1 MEGLQKI
8 QIAGTVDKLNS
19 TSLNAFVK
27 GIDGLTLSQAQA
39 ALSTRAL
46 TDAQKE
52 QILTSANLLKTKE
65 ALGLEEVKQMASSMS
80 LSAQKKEE
88 ILTTLQGAIVENEWN
103 EERLEAIVATGGE
116 AGAIAQAI
124 LAKKAENVENV
135 KNIAGRKALT
145 ASLWE
150 ELKARLA
157 LMAINPAVWIAGI
170 IGAGIGLVALQQ
182 KTSKSL
188 DECVD
193 GLEEYNSAFESTQ
206 SKVESL
212 DTELNTCRN
221 RIKELQE
228 LANNGTISII
238 EQEELDRLKETNEE
252 LDRNLRIQKEK
263 AQLSAI
269 EGAKS
274 ADETLSKTVESKYI
288 TSLQDFSGVGVATE
302 YASWVTPEKELEAAI
317 SEYNRLSMEIDKLN
331 ELYDSGTISEGD
343 YEKQLSDLTSQ
354 QTNARTRASEISG
367 ILVEAEQAYTNLI
380 NTGGKL
386 TTTQQDNYNSVSA
399 ANVKYYEFLGTLS
412 QANSV
417 LSETANTTE
426 SIVASTKEFTPLS
439 ITETVDQID
448 NQLKPALD
456 SLGEAYKTI
465 FEDTFN
471 LENVDTVGLVKDVK
485 DELAEAGITIDNT
498 AYEDFVKVLSDTSS
512 TVDDVKTAFNELAT
526 AITGVSISGIEDFD
540 VLKKSLS
547 DLGVVNNVEVAFA
560 SLARN
565 TEALYAAGLDLSTAT
580 QQEIA
585 DFAAQ
590 YVSAENLSQAIQY
603 LTYQKML
610 NKMVDMDTTEEVS
623 NLLVLAKNAGITG
636 EAISHLTE
644 LEILYQEISSGTLN
658 ADMLAEY
665 QARADELVTLIKS
678 ASTEF
683 KPKVKY
689 TPTIDTSGLKKST
702 TKDTKETFDW
712 IETIISRI
720 QRTITNLGKT
730 VSATYKKWSIRN
742 NALAQEMS
750 AINQEIATQQ
760 QAYDAYMKKANSVN
774 LSEHYKELVRNGG
787 LRVEDIADEG
797 LKENIKNYEE
807 WYDKALSCSD
817 AIQDLQDSL
826 AELAKTKFE
835 NISKEYDDRIAM
847 IEHHTSMLEGYVNRA
862 EAAGFWAS
870 EIYYQKMA
878 EKELENINQLQDK
891 YNDLTNTLSQNVA
904 NGSIEQYSEDWY
916 EMRIQIDDVEQA
928 LQEANTQLIEFNQ
941 TLQQIHWDLFDRAD
955 DYKNDFIDES
965 NFLAEI
971 LSMRDLYN
979 DIGRFTTDGLAVQGL
994 HAVNYNAYMEKSEA
1008 LAEEILKLNK
1018 EIANDPNDLELMDRR
1033 NELIELQ
1040 QDAIK
1045 NAMSEKD
1052 AIKDLVSNGYDVM
1065 LDSLEELV
1073 NKRREALNAERDLFN
1088 YQNSIKEKTDTISS
1102 YQKQLQAYNGDNS
1115 EEAKAT
1121 IQKLQVSLA
1130 EAEKDLQ
1137 ETEYEKYISDQESL
1151 LDSLYNQTE
1160 QWVNT
1165 RLDNIDGLVSEA
1177 IQATNDSAI
1186 TIGAVITETAETIGY
1201 TLSEYANMLWSGDND
1216 NTTLLLKSYENV
1228 GLGMDVGVTRLENV
1242 LNSIDQKIQ
1251 TMVNDLNNQATV
1263 ESESIGQPDIEYN
1276 ETNNYDTGSYE
1287 PQQSTSNGITFNGGT
1302 FYEDSYKGGKTG
1314 NSKNQ
1319 WTGHEVEVT
1328 HESGTGMVHIIDKT
1342 TGTVLG
1348 WVDKD
1353 QLQGYATGTTNA
1365 KKGFNLVSEKGDELI
1380 KDKEGNIIL
1389 AKGEQIFPFK
1399 GGETVFN
1406 ADKTAELLNG
1416 NLMPLSAEQLWGN
1429 IIKTPRLPEMVN
1441 KGVGGSVANDIQ
1453 LNIAVKA
1460 NNYDEF
1466 VTSFKTAIK
1475 SDPQC
1480 RKLIQAVTIDE
1491 AVGRGGLRRNNF

>member
-485 DELAEAGITIDNT
+485 DELAEAGITVDAT

-512 TVDDVKTAFNELAT
+512 TTDDVKNAFNELAT
-526 AITGVSISGIEDFD
+526 AITDVSISGTEDFE

-547 DLGVVNNVEVAFA
+547 DLGVVNNVEVAFE

-590 YVSAENLSQAIQY
+590 YVSAENISPAIQY

-720 QRTITNLGKT
+720 QRAITNLGKT

-774 LSEHYKELVRNGG
+774 LSEHYKQLVRNGG
-787 LRVEDIADEG
+787 LKIEDIADETVQ
-797 LKENIKNYEE
+797 ENVKSYKE
-807 WYDKALSCSD
+807 WYEKALECED
-817 AIQDLQDSL
+817 AITDLQDSL
-826 AELAKTKFE
+826 AELAQTKFD
-835 NISKEYDDRIAM
+835 NISKQYDDRIAM

-862 EAAGFWAS
+862 EASGFWAS
-870 EIYYQKMA
+870 EVYYQKMV
-878 EKELENINQLQDK
+878 EKELENINQLQGK
-891 YNDLTNTLSQNVA
+891 YNDLTNALNESIA
-904 NGSIEQYSEDWY
+904 NGSIEKYSEEW
-916 EMRIQIDDVEQA
+916 
-928 LQEANTQLIEFNQ
+928 
-941 TLQQIHWDLFDRAD
+941 
-955 DYKNDFIDES
+955 
-965 NFLAEI
+965 
-971 LSMRDLYN
+971 
-979 DIGRFTTDGLAVQGL
+979 
-994 HAVNYNAYMEKSEA
+994 
-1008 LAEEILKLNK
+1008 
-1018 EIANDPNDLELMDRR
+1018 
-1033 NELIELQ
+1033 
-1040 QDAIK
+1040 
-1045 NAMSEKD
+1045 
-1052 AIKDLVSNGYDVM
+1052 
-1065 LDSLEELV
+1065 
-1073 NKRREALNAERDLFN
+1073 
-1088 YQNSIKEKTDTISS
+1088 
-1102 YQKQLQAYNGDNS
+1102 
-1115 EEAKAT
+1115 
-1121 IQKLQVSLA
+1121 
-1130 EAEKDLQ
+1130 
-1137 ETEYEKYISDQESL
+1137 
-1151 LDSLYNQTE
+1151 
-1160 QWVNT
+1160 
-1165 RLDNIDGLVSEA
+1165 
-1177 IQATNDSAI
+1177 
-1186 TIGAVITETAETIGY
+1186 
-1201 TLSEYANMLWSGDND
+1201 
-1216 NTTLLLKSYENV
+1216 
-1228 GLGMDVGVTRLENV
+1228 
-1242 LNSIDQKIQ
+1242 
-1251 TMVNDLNNQATV
+1251 
-1263 ESESIGQPDIEYN
+1263 
-1276 ETNNYDTGSYE
+1276 
-1287 PQQSTSNGITFNGGT
+1287 
-1302 FYEDSYKGGKTG
+1302 
-1314 NSKNQ
+1314 
-1319 WTGHEVEVT
+1319 
-1328 HESGTGMVHIIDKT
+1328 
-1342 TGTVLG
+1342 
-1348 WVDKD
+1348 
-1353 QLQGYATGTTNA
+1353 
-1365 KKGFNLVSEKGDELI
+1365 
-1380 KDKEGNIIL
+1380 
-1389 AKGEQIFPFK
+1389 
-1399 GGETVFN
+1399 
-1406 ADKTAELLNG
+1406 
-1416 NLMPLSAEQLWGN
+1416 
-1429 IIKTPRLPEMVN
+1429 
-1441 KGVGGSVANDIQ
+1441 
-1453 LNIAVKA
+1453 
-1460 NNYDEF
+1460 
-1466 VTSFKTAIK
+1466 
-1475 SDPQC
+1475 
-1480 RKLIQAVTIDE
+1480 
-1491 AVGRGGLRRNNF
+1491 